1 MTLVRKCPETADHAG
16 KVIGEKTEA
25 AKEKMG
31 ESRIKCR
38 LRWERSR
45 IRKDGDCWCCAAA
58 AVVQWWYLVCIL
70 IPKMFGTDY
79 KESARV
85 AGN

>member
-31 ESRIKCR
+31 EVADKVSTEMGK
-38 LRWERSR
+38 EVESE
-45 IRKDGDCWCCAAA
+45 
-58 AVVQWWYLVCIL
+58 
-70 IPKMFGTDY
+70 KM
-79 KESARV
+79 V
-85 AGN
+85 IAGICGGSCG